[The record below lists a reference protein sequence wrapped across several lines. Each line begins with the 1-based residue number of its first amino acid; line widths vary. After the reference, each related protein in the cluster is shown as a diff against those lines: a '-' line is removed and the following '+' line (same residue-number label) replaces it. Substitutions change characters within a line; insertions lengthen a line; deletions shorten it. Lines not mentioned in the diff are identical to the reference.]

1 MAASID
7 DMSLRLNYYMGLMP
21 KQMRWQMDLMLYNV
35 AMDPTWQIEIDS
47 LIDSDGLNKWVDVY
61 MNQVFDKISIERE
74 LIFEGV
80 EDFKSSS
87 LNDVDI
93 RTDSMKVWVEQY
105 SLEMTDNV
113 NAMIDSS
120 LNNFEELATLQI
132 TSTLNQTE
140 EMINRILIRIFLG
153 LVILF
158 VIYALL
164 SRFVIQKS
172 NISK

>member
-1 MAASID
+1 
-7 DMSLRLNYYMGLMP
+7 MGLMP